1 VSDLDLLVIGDCN
14 PDLVLSGENVEPAFG
29 QVERIVDE
37 ARLEIGGSATIT
49 ACAAARLGLRT
60 ALVSVV
66 GDDVFGRFMLGA
78 LNERGVQTRWC
89 VLDPRTPT
97 GLTVI
102 LTRPDGDRA
111 ILTAP
116 GTLRAVGAHHVPP
129 DALQAAR
136 HVHVGGYFLLP
147 GLQLGLAKIFQDAR
161 AAGAST
167 SLDTGWDPTER
178 WGGELGRVLGQTDW
192 FFPNAQE
199 ARRIAG
205 ASELDGATEELA
217 AGGTGVVAKLG
228 VDGAVARRGDEFVRA
243 PALRIDTVDEV
254 GAGDCFAAGFLAGQL
269 QGMGL
274 ARSLALACAC
284 GSLST
289 RAAGGTAGQPT
300 LAEALQAIG
309 EPV

>member
-14 PDLVLSGENVEPAFG
+14 PDLVLFGEHVEPAFG
-29 QVERIVDE
+29 QVERVVDE
-37 ARLEIGGSATIT
+37 ARLEIGGSASIA
-49 ACAAARLGLRT
+49 ACAAARLGLHT

-66 GDDVFGRFMLGA
+66 GADVFGRFMLDA
-78 LNERGVQTRWC
+78 LDERGVQTRWC
-89 VLDPRTPT
+89 ALDPRTPT

-116 GTLRAVGAHHVPP
+116 GTLATVGAQHVAP
-129 DALQAAR
+129 DALKAAR
-136 HVHVGGYFLLP
+136 HVHVGGYYLLP
-147 GLQLGLAKIFQDAR
+147 GLQGALAEIFQAAR
-161 AAGAST
+161 AAGATT

-178 WGGELGRVLGQTDW
+178 WGGELAAVLRQTDW

-205 ASELDGATEELA
+205 VSDLEGATEKLA
-217 AGGTGVVAKLG
+217 AGGTGVVVKLG
-228 VDGAVARRGDEFVRA
+228 VEGAFARRGDELARA
-243 PALRIDTVDEV
+243 AALRVEAVDTV

-269 QGMGL
+269 QGMAL
-274 ARSLALACAC
+274 ERSLALACAC

-289 RAAGGTAGQPT
+289 RSAGGTAGQPT
-300 LAEALQAIG
+300 LTEALQAID
-309 EPV
+309 EPA